1 MGQQAVRQ
9 NTRQDRVSSN
19 SIILFINLP
28 ALELEIL
35 IGCINVTLISILL
48 EIEISC
54 HMKM

>member
-19 SIILFINLP
+19 SIILFINFP
-28 ALELEIL
+28 PGSEIL
-35 IGCINVTLISILL
+35 TGCINVTLISILL